1 MSSLPSTAP
10 SSSARVPVTVLSG
23 FLGAG
28 KTTTLQHIL
37 RNRDGLRVAVV
48 VNDMNEVNVDG
59 EALGGGAVPGASLHA
74 PAGAPASSAAPT
86 VARVTDRLV
95 ELSNGCICCTLREDL
110 LATLLEL
117 ADATRFD
124 AIVVESSGISEPMPV
139 AEVFTFAEEGSG
151 RRLDAVAYLDT
162 TVTLI
167 DAFNFLRDYASA
179 DSLRERKI
187 EAFEKDSRT
196 PMPSGY
202 QRHV

>member
-1 MSSLPSTAP
+1 MSLPSSASAAP
-10 SSSARVPVTVLSG
+10 TARVPVTVLSG

-37 RNRDGLRVAVV
+37 RNRDGLRIAVV

-74 PAGAPASSAAPT
+74 PAGAPSSAAPT

-117 ADATRFD
+117 ADAARFD

-139 AEVFTFAEEGSG
+139 AEVFTFAEESTG

-167 DAFNFLRDYASA
+167 DAFNFSRDYASA

-187 EAFEKDSRT
+187 EAFEKDTRNVVDLLID
-196 PMPSGY
+196 
-202 QRHV
+202 QVR